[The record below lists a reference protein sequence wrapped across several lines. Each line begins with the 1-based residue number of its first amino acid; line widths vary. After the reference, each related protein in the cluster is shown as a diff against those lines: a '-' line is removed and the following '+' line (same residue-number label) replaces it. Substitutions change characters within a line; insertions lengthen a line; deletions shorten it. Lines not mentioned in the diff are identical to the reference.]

1 MGQPDYGEMRGD
13 LVDSLVSSGYICT
26 ESVRRA
32 FLAVPREEFVP
43 NNLRDRAYVDAP
55 LPIGHGQTISAPS
68 MIAIMLE
75 KLDLKPG
82 QKVLEIGS
90 GSGYNAV
97 LLYEM
102 VERTVITVERLPEMV
117 ELAKS
122 NIKATGYEGRVEVIA
137 GDGTIGYPAE
147 EPYDRILVTAGA
159 PKIPQPLVEQLDR
172 GGILGIPVGRWQGF
186 QNFVAVVKD
195 EDGSTREVSHGGCA
209 FVPLIGKHGW

>member
-1 MGQPDYGEMRGD
+1 MGQPDYDRKRMD

-26 ESVRRA
+26 GSVRRA
-32 FLAVPREEFVP
+32 FLTVPREKFVP
-43 NNLRDRAYVDAP
+43 AHLRDGAYIDTP

-75 KLDLKPG
+75 KLDFRPG
-82 QKVLEIGS
+82 QRVLEIGS

-97 LLYEM
+97 LLHEM
-102 VERTVITVERLPEMV
+102 VERRVITVERLPEMV

-122 NIKATGYEGRVEVIA
+122 NIKATGYEDKVEVIA
-137 GDGTIGYPAE
+137 GDGTIGYPAG

-159 PKIPQPLVEQLDR
+159 PKIPEPLVEQLDR
-172 GGILGIPVGRWQGF
+172 GGILGVPVGRWQGF
-186 QNFVAVVKD
+186 QNFVAVIKD

>member
-1 MGQPDYGEMRGD
+1 MGQIDYVGMRRE

-26 ESVRRA
+26 EPVRRA
-32 FLAVPREEFVP
+32 FLAVHREEFVP
-43 NNLRDRAYVDAP
+43 EHLRDRAYVDVP

-68 MIAIMLE
+68 MISIMLE
-75 KLDLKPG
+75 KLDLRVG

-90 GSGYNAV
+90 GSGYNAT
-97 LLYEM
+97 LLYEV
-102 VERTVITVERLPEMV
+102 VERKVITVERLPDMV

-122 NIKATGYEGRVEVIA
+122 NIKATGYENKVEVIM
-137 GDGTIGYPAE
+137 GDGTMGYAAE

-159 PKIPQPLVEQLDR
+159 PKIPEPLVKQLDR

-186 QNFVAVVKD
+186 QDFVAVIKD
-195 EDGSTREVSHGGCA
+195 EDGSTHKVSHGGCA

>member
-1 MGQPDYGEMRGD
+1 MRRD

-26 ESVRRA
+26 ESVRGA

-43 NNLRDRAYVDAP
+43 EHLRDRAYVDTP

-75 KLDLKPG
+75 KLDLRPG
-82 QKVLEIGS
+82 QRVLEIGS

-97 LLYEM
+97 LLHEM
-102 VERTVITVERLPEMV
+102 VESRVITVERLPEMV

-137 GDGTIGYPAE
+137 GDGTIGYPDE

-159 PKIPQPLVEQLDR
+159 PKIPEPLVEQLDS

-186 QNFVAVVKD
+186 QDFVAVVKD
-195 EDGSTREVSHGGCA
+195 EDGSTREVSYGGCA

>member
-1 MGQPDYGEMRGD
+1 MGQPDYVGMRRD
-13 LVDSLVSSGYICT
+13 LVDSLVSSGYINT

-32 FLAVPREEFVP
+32 FLAVPREKFVP
-43 NNLRDRAYVDAP
+43 DNLKDRSYVDTP

-75 KLDLKPG
+75 KLEMRPG
-82 QKVLEIGS
+82 QRVLEIGS

-97 LLYEM
+97 LLHEM
-102 VERTVITVERLPEMV
+102 VERRVITVERLPEMV

-122 NIKATGYEGRVEVIA
+122 NIKASGYEEGVEVIT
-137 GDGTIGYPAE
+137 GDGTIGYAAK

-159 PKIPQPLVEQLDR
+159 PKIPEPLVDQLDR
-172 GGILGIPVGRWQGF
+172 GGVMGIPVGRWQGF
-186 QNFVAVVKD
+186 QDFITVVKN
-195 EDGSTREVSHGGCA
+195 EDGSTREFSHGGCA